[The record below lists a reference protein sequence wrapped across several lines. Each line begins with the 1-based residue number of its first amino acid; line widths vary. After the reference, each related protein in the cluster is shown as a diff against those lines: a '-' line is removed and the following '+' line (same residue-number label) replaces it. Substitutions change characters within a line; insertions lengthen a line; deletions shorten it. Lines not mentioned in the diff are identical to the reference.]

1 MEIIPYK
8 PYIDP
13 EFESLIE
20 RIYPPRV
27 CIDNDAYPD
36 CTLVKVDSAN
46 KHGIL
51 LEMVQVLTDLDLVI
65 SKSYISSDGGWFMDV
80 SCGLVC
86 FDCMALSVPRDR
98 PARQQNNLMKLLF
111 FTFSRRGGIAK
122 EVQTHLK
129 RDVRP
134 RHVSA
139 ENTALEVTGTDRP
152 GLMSEISAVLHELGC
167 HVPAAVAWTHNTR
180 SACIFYIED
189 GLDSGPITDPDR
201 LAHLEEQL
209 EIVVAAHHREGEKRS
224 ARLTTPVVGR
234 THTERRLH
242 QLMYADKDYEQC
254 QGCENRVGHWK
265 GCIRTHVFIEGCK
278 EKGYSVVNVR
288 SLDRPKLLF
297 DTVCVLTDLQYVV
310 FHAAVSSKGSFA
322 DQEYFIRHKD
332 GCTLDKESERKKLT
346 QCLIAAVER
355 RVSHGLRLDI
365 STKNRMG
372 LLSDITRV
380 FRENGLSV
388 SRSEIGTNGDRATG
402 SFYVTDA
409 SGNEVDAPTIEL
421 VRQEIGG
428 SVLVVNKSSS
438 WSSKASFPDL
448 NRAGGGN
455 SKLENRARL
464 SLGSLLWSHLG
475 RISSNLGPLRS

>member
-80 SCGLVC
+80 FHVTDQLANKIT
-86 FDCMALSVPRDR
+86 DETLILYIQQALCT
-98 PARQQNNLMKLLF
+98 N
-111 FTFSRRGGIAK
+111 RRGGIAK

-209 EIVVAAHHREGEKRS
+209 EIVVAAHHGEGEKRS

-234 THTERRLH
+234 THAERRLH

-254 QGCENRVGHWK
+254 QGCENGVGHWK

-409 SGNEVDAPTIEL
+409 SGHEVDAPTIEL

-448 NRAGGGN
+448 NTAGGGN

-475 RISSNLGPLRS
+475 RISSNFGPLRS